1 MNDAHITSILNYCI
15 EILDTMLLRGDLAHC
30 TDLGK
35 LEILKDHL
43 IGEYKPVP
51 VNRVCS
57 RFLTA

>member
-43 IGEYKPVP
+43 IGEYKLACASEP
-51 VNRVCS
+51 CM
-57 RFLTA
+57 